1 MTRKKL
7 ALIIGT
13 DVATNGFE
21 SGAALRLISIK
32 SLVKASG
39 FNVSVASRASAKDYL
54 KSEWDLVVLVSF
66 STCSLLRLARKRS
79 KLLWFDSTD
88 SWTITRISLFLA
100 GDFRQVFA
108 LLRDSYFI
116 LTSPKIDLITFI
128 NERDSIKESR
138 WWKKRSVPF
147 ILPIEGLNREI
158 NLDSPARLVFS
169 GDGKYIS
176 NRKALKFLQKT
187 LEFLPSDFRI
197 HLIGRHLKS
206 PSTRFVAHGY
216 LLQQEMYS
224 INDVHLAPI
233 RYGAGLKLKV
243 AIPLWN
249 GLRVISTPEG
259 SSGFKKS
266 SRLNIAST
274 PRQFAETI
282 LGTLKEDNP
291 SVSIKPGNQIY
302 LRNDIY
308 EVSLWL
314 NAIE

>member
-1 MTRKKL
+1 
-7 ALIIGT
+7 
-13 DVATNGFE
+13 
-21 SGAALRLISIK
+21 
-32 SLVKASG
+32 
-39 FNVSVASRASAKDYL
+39 
-54 KSEWDLVVLVSF
+54 
-66 STCSLLRLARKRS
+66 
-79 KLLWFDSTD
+79 
-88 SWTITRISLFLA
+88 
-100 GDFRQVFA
+100 
-108 LLRDSYFI
+108 
-116 LTSPKIDLITFI
+116 
-128 NERDSIKESR
+128 
-138 WWKKRSVPF
+138 
-147 ILPIEGLNREI
+147 
-158 NLDSPARLVFS
+158 
-169 GDGKYIS
+169 
-176 NRKALKFLQKT
+176 
-187 LEFLPSDFRI
+187 
-197 HLIGRHLKS
+197 
-206 PSTRFVAHGY
+206 
-216 LLQQEMYS
+216 MYS